1 MSRAP
6 RVERDA
12 GGEVLWLD
20 NGVLRLGLVP
30 ELGGRLLSLRL
41 LSPGL
46 LSDSDGRELLWRNDR
61 LLTDDLRLR
70 SGRVHRP
77 RSGSLGDWVNYGG
90 DKTWPA
96 PQGWDDETQWAGPPD
111 PVLDSGP
118 YTAKIR
124 QDGELAAVTLTS
136 GDDPRTGLRLTRR
149 FELRR
154 DRCGY
159 RLELTAR
166 NTSERTVRWSL
177 WNVTQLAAEGAGGT
191 YLASPAQVTR
201 LLAGTGYPDW
211 AKLPGDRVHIPHRD
225 VVGKLGFPAATGWLA
240 HIGGGATLTQSFT
253 VDDAAEYPDRGSRV
267 EVWLECPLPEPLA
280 ALGDLDPP
288 ARIVECEVLGPL
300 TTLAPGERTTLT
312 LDCAVT
318 PGSGAVHD
326 VTPAGHWTRPPEL
339 RDGRLVG
346 EFVAYRDGE
355 LAAGQG
361 AVEVRAGRATTLDV
375 PAADEQ
381 RALELTDST
390 GERVRAG
397 VARSRAEASR

>member
-1 MSRAP
+1 MSRGP
-6 RVERDA
+6 RVERHA

-20 NGVLRLGLVP
+20 NGLLRLGLVP
-30 ELGGRLLSLRL
+30 LLGGRLLSLRL
-41 LSPGL
+41 M
-46 LSDSDGRELLWRNDR
+46 SDVDERELLWRNDK
-61 LLTDDLRLR
+61 LLTDELMPRP
-70 SGRVHRP
+70 GHVHRP
-77 RSGSLGDWVNYGG
+77 QSGSLGDWINYGG

-96 PQGWDDETQWAGPPD
+96 PQGWDDENQWAGPPD

-118 YTAKIR
+118 YTTKIR
-124 QDGELAAVTLTS
+124 QDAELAAVTLTS

-154 DRCGY
+154 DQCSY
-159 RLELTAR
+159 RLELTAQ

-177 WNVTQLAAEGAGGT
+177 WNVTQLAAKGAGGT
-191 YLASPAQVTR
+191 YVASPPQVTR

-211 AKLPGDRVHIPHRD
+211 SELPGDRVHIPHRD

-240 HIGGGATLTQSFT
+240 HTGGGATLTQSFT
-253 VDDAAEYPDRGSRV
+253 VDDAAEYPDAGSRV

-280 ALGDLDPP
+280 TLGDLDPP

-300 TTLAPGERTTLT
+300 TTLAPGERTTLA

-318 PGSGAVHD
+318 PGTAAVHD
-326 VTPAGHWTRPPEL
+326 VTPAGHWTRPAEL
-339 RDGRLVG
+339 RAERLVG

-355 LAAGQG
+355 LATGQG
-361 AVEVRAGRATTLDV
+361 STTVRAGQTTTLDL
-375 PAADEQ
+375 PAADGE

-390 GERVRAG
+390 GQRMHAG
-397 VARSRAEASR
+397 VARTKAGR